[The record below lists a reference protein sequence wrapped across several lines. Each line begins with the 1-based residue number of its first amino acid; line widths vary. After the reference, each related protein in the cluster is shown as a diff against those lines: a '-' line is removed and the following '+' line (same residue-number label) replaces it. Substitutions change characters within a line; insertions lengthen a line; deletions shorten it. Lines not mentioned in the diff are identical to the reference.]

1 MLIWFFNKRIYAT
14 GIVRIE
20 VIADYFEKSG

>member
-14 GIVRIE
+14 GIVWIE